1 MTAGPVSIAV
11 AMSDEKK
18 VEREDRDLIQR
29 MASRDATA
37 LDAFYERYNRLA
49 FSLVLR
55 IAGNPA
61 DAEEVLADTF
71 WQVWQQ
77 SDKYD
82 SSRGKPVAWLLTIAR
97 TRAID
102 RIRSSNRLQDKNE
115 EFLLEPQ
122 NRPETASIQP
132 AVAAEIRTAVQE
144 ALATLSEQQRTPL
157 EMAYFQG
164 MSHTEIA
171 AALGQPLGTV
181 KDRIRTGMGHL
192 RKRLKA
198 YL

>member
-1 MTAGPVSIAV
+1 MIAV
-11 AMSDEKK
+11 PATIAEPMADERQI
-18 VEREDRDLIQR
+18 EREDRDLIQR
-29 MASRDATA
+29 MAFRDADA

-55 IAGNPA
+55 IVGNRA
-61 DAEEVLADTF
+61 DAEEVLMEVF
-71 WQVWQQ
+71 WQIWQQ
-77 SDKYD
+77 SPQYD

-102 RIRSSNRLQDKNE
+102 CLRSSNRRHTKNE
-115 EFLLEPQ
+115 QFELENVPAAYSTQ
-122 NRPETASIQP
+122 PEQFVAFDIRN
-132 AVAAEIRTAVQE
+132 AVHE
-144 ALATLSEQQRTPL
+144 ALEMLSEPQRTPL
-157 EMAYFQG
+157 KMAYFQG

-171 AALGQPLGTV
+171 TALGQPLGTV